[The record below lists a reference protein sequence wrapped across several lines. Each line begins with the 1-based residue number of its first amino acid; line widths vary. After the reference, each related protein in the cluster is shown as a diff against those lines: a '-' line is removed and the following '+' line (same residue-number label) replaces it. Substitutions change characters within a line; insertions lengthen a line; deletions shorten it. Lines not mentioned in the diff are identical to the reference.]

1 MQRRAFCCLICLL
14 LALAPAAMAEGNF
27 VMAGYDGEG
36 STHDW
41 NTNGFFVRMQ
51 ERTGLTFTFDQ
62 YTSLEKWQEAKDA
75 MFAPGGELP
84 DVLFKAALTT
94 PELIRYSDSGQLIDL
109 GPLLEENA
117 PNLWALLE
125 AHPDWREAI
134 TLPSG
139 KIAAL
144 PAIQELA
151 PQNAMWI
158 NQTWLERLGLE
169 APTDWESLR
178 EVLTAFR
185 DRDPNGNGKRDEIPF
200 VFLGPWELKFFS
212 HAWGVVA
219 NDYNIYL
226 DENGQ
231 VHYWPAEESFWEMA
245 LALREFYQE
254 GLLDPDG
261 FITADALRRITD
273 EDAEAVYGVFFAPT
287 PVNLVPYDM
296 SVDYALLE
304 PLVFEEKQIYRD
316 LCGEVTR
323 GTFAITSACE
333 DPAALLAWV
342 DVLYTEEGAIAALAG
357 TEGEDYVVGEDG
369 SWTWKGGLEAMTAS
383 TLSELSVYDTGDMP
397 WLFPDAFYDR
407 YDEDNV
413 QRVNGELRKLN
424 ACVVE
429 PFPVY
434 TLTEEESARA
444 LELQSQLGPYVDETL
459 ARVVLG
465 ELDADEAQTF
475 VEGLEE
481 RGMQEMIDLWQSVAG
496 RLGA

>member
-139 KIAAL
+139 KIVAL

-200 VFLGPWELKFFS
+200 AFLGPWELKFFS
-212 HAWGVVA
+212 HAWGVA
-219 NDYNIYL
+219 ADDYNIYL
-226 DENGQ
+226 DEAGQ

>member
-158 NQTWLERLGLE
+158 NQTWLDRLGLE

-200 VFLGPWELKFFS
+200 AFLGPWELKFFS
-212 HAWGVVA
+212 HAWGVAA

-226 DENGQ
+226 DEAGQ

-342 DVLYTEEGAIAALAG
+342 DVLYTEEGAIAAMAG